1 MNFMLLAETAATG
14 QNSFMSGLITFVP
27 LILIVGVFY
36 FLVIRPQKNQERQAN
51 ELKNSLQVGDEITT
65 IGGIVGVVVRVKDDL
80 FTIITSNEKTRI
92 TFQRSALRSID
103 MRDGQPYTPPAP
115 VKPSKKKKG
124 EETAEETK
132 QEKKQGQNK

>member
-14 QNSFMSGLITFVP
+14 QNGTLGGLITFIP
-27 LILIVGVFY
+27 LILIVVVFY

-80 FTIITSNEKTRI
+80 FTIVTSNEKTRI

-115 VKPSKKKKG
+115 VKTPKKKKG
-124 EETAEETK
+124 EDEPTTEKIEE
-132 QEKKQGQNK
+132 NK